1 MHGVLERWAK
11 EEANCRELYELLRSV
26 REEEGG
32 KLPEV
37 PDIIVEE
44 CHICLLC
51 NGGKYVITLQA
62 LKILYFQRPQEMTRK
77 VSISGSSVRSCT
89 VLGTTTRPVS
99 TARAATSRATRRAST
114 TPGRTGRRGTRS
126 AAR

>member
-1 MHGVLERWAK
+1 MGQGGGQLPGAVRAAEVSAGGGGR
-11 EEANCRELYELLRSV
+11 EAA
-26 REEEGG
+26 GG
-32 KLPEV
+32 A
-37 PDIIVEE
+37 DIIVEE

-89 VLGTTTRPVS
+89 VLGTTTRPVC